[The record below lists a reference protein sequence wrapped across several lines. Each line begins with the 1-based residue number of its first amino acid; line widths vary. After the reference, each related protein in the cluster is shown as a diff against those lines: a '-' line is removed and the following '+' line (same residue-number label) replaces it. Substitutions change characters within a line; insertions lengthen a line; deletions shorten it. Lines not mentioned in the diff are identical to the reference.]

1 MSAKTRAEVFVQPKN
16 RRPLK
21 KTAIVLYANRA
32 ELKKQI
38 QAYAATVWINA
49 RRIDVDDNSLE
60 ILVDGAAVANY
71 RLHIAGGP
79 PAAGPAHAAPVQVVT
94 KRRGAPARHLLAQ
107 IAVIAAGLI
116 LTLAAGPHI
125 NGAYIAGAALAVFG
139 IYRLGLGV
147 QRREAQA

>member
-1 MSAKTRAEVFVQPKN
+1 MSSKTRAEVFVQPKN

-38 QAYAATVWINA
+38 AAYAATVWINA

-60 ILVDGAAVANY
+60 ILVDGAPAANY
-71 RLHIAGGP
+71 RLHIAGTP
-79 PAAGPAHAAPVQVVT
+79 
-94 KRRGAPARHLLAQ
+94 APADVPAPKVATPRRAARRHTLAQ
-107 IAVIAAGLI
+107 IAVTTTGLI
-116 LTLAAGPHI
+116 LTLAAGTI
-125 NGAYIAGAALAVFG
+125 NGAYLAGAALAVFG

-147 QRREAQA
+147 QRREAAL

>member
-49 RRIDVDDNSLE
+49 KRIDVDDNSLE

-71 RLHIAGGP
+71 RLHIPGS
-79 PAAGPAHAAPVQVVT
+79 PAHAAPVQVVT
-94 KRRGAPARHLLAQ
+94 KHRGAPARHLLAQ
-107 IAVIAAGLI
+107 LAVIAAGLI

-147 QRREAQA
+147 QRREAAL

>member
-49 RRIDVDDNSLE
+49 KRIDVDDNSLE

-71 RLHIAGGP
+71 RLHIPGS
-79 PAAGPAHAAPVQVVT
+79 PAHAAPFQVVT
-94 KRRGAPARHLLAQ
+94 KHRGAPARHLLAQ
-107 IAVIAAGLI
+107 LAVIAAGLL
-116 LTLAAGPHI
+116 LTLAAGAI
-125 NGAYIAGAALAVFG
+125 NGAYLAGAALAVFG

-147 QRREAQA
+147 QRREAAL